1 LGEFFLSDIEDVN
14 GGTTRS
20 YGGYALGQYLFARG
34 WSAGARFDY
43 SQCPGFEN
51 SICRNNF
58 GDPDLPFVPGAGREW
73 AISPILIYQPS
84 RFLQFRAQYKHTD
97 RDFDESSDEFM
108 LQALFIAGFERPEPF

>member
-1 LGEFFLSDIEDVN
+1 MT

-20 YGGYALGQYLFARG
+20 YGGYALGQYLFTRG
-34 WSAGARFDY
+34 WSIGARFDY
-43 SQCPGFEN
+43 SQCPGFEE
-51 SICRNNF
+51 SICRNNIA
-58 GDPDLPFVPGAGREW
+58 DPDLEFFPGQGREW

-97 RDFDESSDEFM
+97 RDFDENSDEIM

>member
-1 LGEFFLSDIEDVN
+1 

-34 WSAGARFDY
+34 WSIGARFDY

-58 GDPDLPFVPGAGREW
+58 EDPDLPFVPGDGREW

-97 RDFDESSDEFM
+97 RDFDENSDEIM